1 MSVYRLDDERAIRLQ
16 RSVDDWTRSGLL
28 TPDQREQIARGLT
41 VDLRRTNRFLRATLF
56 AFSLLIVWAFAGLV
70 AVFLDF
76 RGPLP
81 TWMSL
86 VAAVACFSGAQE
98 AIVRYRFY
106 RFGVEEGLAVAAASF
121 FVVFAAT
128 VVSSPLATIVAF
140 SAATLAAALLFLR
153 FGFVYAGIAAVL
165 CAPLVVF
172 DLEQSDTLR
181 RVVALAVMLTLFFVA
196 RERRIDHEPDHPA
209 DTYGILGAVSWAA
222 MYVMA
227 NLKISDWLSAPD
239 GYAAVYWSS
248 YGLVWIIPAAGLWLA
263 VRDRDRALLDA
274 NILASLAT
282 LLTNKAY
289 LGAEP
294 KPWDPVLFGVLLI
307 GVALGLKRWLASGPE
322 GGRAGFMPTRLLASE
337 KDRLSV
343 AGHASILAPGVPPGH
358 THAVDP
364 SPIGGGGRSGGA
376 GASGQF

>member
-16 RSVDDWTRSGLL
+16 RLVDDWTRSGVL
-28 TPDQREQIARGLT
+28 TTEQREQVAPGLT
-41 VDLRRTNRFLRATLF
+41 VNLRRTNRFLRATLF
-56 AFSLLIVWAFAGLV
+56 AFALMIVWAFAGLV
-70 AVFLDF
+70 AVFLNF

-86 VAAVACFSGAQE
+86 VAAVACLSAAQE

-140 SAATLAAALLFLR
+140 SAATAAAAVLFLR
-153 FGFVYAGIAAVL
+153 FGFVYAGVAAVL

-181 RVVALAVMLTLFFVA
+181 RVVALAVMLTLFVGA
-196 RERRIDHEPDHPA
+196 RKRRLNHEPDHPA

-222 MYVMA
+222 MYVIA
-227 NLKISDWLSAPD
+227 NLKVSDWLSAPD
-239 GYAAVYWSS
+239 EYAAVYWST
-248 YGLVWIIPAAGLWLA
+248 YGLIWIIPAAGLWLA
-263 VRDRDRALLDA
+263 LRDRDRALLDV

-282 LLTNKAY
+282 VLSNKPY
-289 LGAEP
+289 LGAEST
-294 KPWDPVLFGVLLI
+294 PWDPVLFGVLLI
-307 GVALGLKRWLASGPE
+307 GVALGLRRWLASGPE
-322 GGRAGFMPTRLLASE
+322 GSRAGITPTRLLASE
-337 KDRLSV
+337 RDRLAV
-343 AGHASILAPGVPPGH
+343 AGRASILAHGVPPSH
-358 THAVDP
+358 THAVDS